1 MTKKDAMRIPDY
13 LEHILEAIKRIF
25 DYVEN
30 VGEVDFLTNAMVQ
43 DAVLRNLE
51 IIGEAANKLVR
62 YHDEFIKQ
70 YPDVPWEDMYWMRN
84 RISHGYFSI
93 DFEIIWKTIG
103 QDLPILE
110 NQIQTIYKKIMR
122 LSRQNHQ

>member
-13 LEHILEAIKRIF
+13 LEHILEALKRIF
-25 DYVEN
+25 EYVEDI
-30 VGEVDFLTNAMVQ
+30 GEVGFLTNAQVQ

-51 IIGEAANKLVR
+51 IIGEASNKLVR

-93 DFEIIWKTIG
+93 DFEIIWKTIE
-103 QDLPILE
+103 QDLPTLE
-110 NQIQTIYKKIMR
+110 EQIQNIYKKIVAQP
-122 LSRQNHQ
+122 S

>member
-13 LEHILEAIKRIF
+13 LEHILEALKRIF
-25 DYVEN
+25 HYVDDID
-30 VGEVDFLTNAMVQ
+30 EVVFLTNELVQ

-70 YPDVPWEDMYWMRN
+70 YSNVPWEDMYWMRN

-93 DFEIIWKTIG
+93 DFEIIWKTIE
-103 QDLPILE
+103 QDLPELE
-110 NQIQTIYKKIMR
+110 VQIQSIYQKIMAQS
-122 LSRQNHQ
+122 L

>member
-13 LEHILEAIKRIF
+13 LEHILEALKRIF
-25 DYVEN
+25 DYVEDI
-30 VGEVDFLTNAMVQ
+30 GEVGFLTNALVQ

-51 IIGEAANKLVR
+51 IIGEASNKLVR

-93 DFEIIWKTIG
+93 DFEIIWKTIE
-103 QDLPILE
+103 QDLPALE
-110 NQIQTIYKKIMR
+110 EQIQNIYKQIVIQP
-122 LSRQNHQ
+122 S

>member
-13 LEHILEAIKRIF
+13 LEHILKALKRIF
-25 DYVEN
+25 DYVEDI
-30 VGEVDFLTNAMVQ
+30 GEIGFLTNALLQ

-51 IIGEAANKLVR
+51 IIGEASNKLVR
-62 YHDEFIKQ
+62 YHDEFTKQ

-93 DFEIIWKTIG
+93 DFEIIWKTIE
-103 QDLPILE
+103 QDLPTLE
-110 NQIQTIYKKIMR
+110 KQIQSIYKKIVMQP
-122 LSRQNHQ
+122 L

>member
-13 LEHILEAIKRIF
+13 LEHILVALKRIF
-25 DYVEN
+25 DYVEDI
-30 VGEVDFLTNAMVQ
+30 GEVDFLTNALVQ

-51 IIGEAANKLVR
+51 IIGEASNKLVR
-62 YHDEFIKQ
+62 YHDKFIKQ

-93 DFEIIWKTIG
+93 DFEIIWKTIE
-103 QDLPILE
+103 QDLPTLE
-110 NQIQTIYKKIMR
+110 EQIQNIYKKVTQP
-122 LSRQNHQ
+122 S

>member
-13 LEHILEAIKRIF
+13 LEHILEALKRIF
-25 DYVEN
+25 DYVEDI
-30 VGEVDFLTNAMVQ
+30 GEVGFLTNALVQ

-51 IIGEAANKLVR
+51 NIGEASNKLVR

-93 DFEIIWKTIG
+93 DFEIIWKTIE
-103 QDLPILE
+103 QDLPTLE
-110 NQIQTIYKKIMR
+110 EQIRNIYKNIVPQP
-122 LSRQNHQ
+122 L

>member
-13 LEHILEAIKRIF
+13 LEHILEALKRIF
-25 DYVEN
+25 DYVEDIS
-30 VGEVDFLTNAMVQ
+30 EVSFLTNALIQ

-51 IIGEAANKLVR
+51 IIGEASNKLVR

-93 DFEIIWKTIG
+93 DFEIIWKTIE
-103 QDLPILE
+103 QDLPVLE
-110 NQIQTIYKKIMR
+110 EQIQAIYTKVMA
-122 LSRQNHQ
+122 QVP

>member
-13 LEHILEAIKRIF
+13 LEHILESLKRIF
-25 DYVEN
+25 DYVEDI
-30 VGEVDFLTNAMVQ
+30 GEVGFLTNALVQ

-51 IIGEAANKLVR
+51 IIGEASNKLVR

-93 DFEIIWKTIG
+93 DFEIIWKTIE
-103 QDLPILE
+103 QDLPTLE
-110 NQIQTIYKKIMR
+110 EQIQNIYKKIMTQ
-122 LSRQNHQ
+122 LS

>member
-13 LEHILEAIKRIF
+13 LEHLLEALKRIF
-25 DYVEN
+25 NYVDD
-30 VGEVDFLTNAMVQ
+30 VDEVSFLTNALVQ

-70 YPDVPWEDMYWMRN
+70 YSDVPWEDMYWMRN

-93 DFEIIWKTIG
+93 DFEIIWKTIE
-103 QDLPILE
+103 QDLPTLE
-110 NQIQTIYKKIMR
+110 EQIQSIYKKIVTQA
-122 LSRQNHQ
+122 S

>member
-1 MTKKDAMRIPDY
+1 MTKKDTMRIPDY
-13 LEHILEAIKRIF
+13 LEHILEALKRIF
-25 DYVEN
+25 HYVDDID
-30 VGEVDFLTNAMVQ
+30 EVVFLTNELVQ

-70 YPDVPWEDMYWMRN
+70 YSAVPWEDMYWMRN

-93 DFEIIWKTIG
+93 DFEIIWKTIE
-103 QDLPILE
+103 QDLPELE
-110 NQIQTIYKKIMR
+110 VQIQSIYQKIMAQ
-122 LSRQNHQ
+122 SS

>member
-13 LEHILEAIKRIF
+13 LEHILEALKRIF
-25 DYVEN
+25 DYVEDI
-30 VGEVDFLTNAMVQ
+30 GEVGFLTHSLIQ

-51 IIGEAANKLVR
+51 IVGEASNKLVR

-93 DFEIIWKTIG
+93 DFEIIWKTIE
-103 QDLPILE
+103 QDLPIVDE
-110 NQIQTIYKKIMR
+110 QIQNIYEKIVAKSS
-122 LSRQNHQ
+122 L

>member
-13 LEHILEAIKRIF
+13 LEHILEALKRIF
-25 DYVEN
+25 NYVGDI
-30 VGEVDFLTNAMVQ
+30 GEVGFLTNALVQ

-51 IIGEAANKLVR
+51 IIGEASNKLVR

-93 DFEIIWKTIG
+93 DFEIIWKTIE
-103 QDLPILE
+103 QDLPTLE
-110 NQIQTIYKKIMR
+110 EQIQNIYKKIVTQP
-122 LSRQNHQ
+122 S

>member
-13 LEHILEAIKRIF
+13 LEHILEALKRIF
-25 DYVEN
+25 NYVEDI
-30 VGEVDFLTNAMVQ
+30 GEVGFLTNALVQ

-51 IIGEAANKLVR
+51 IIGEASNKLVR

-70 YPDVPWEDMYWMRN
+70 YSDVPWEDMYWMRN

-93 DFEIIWKTIG
+93 DFEIIWKTIE
-103 QDLPILE
+103 QDLPTLE
-110 NQIQTIYKKIMR
+110 EQIQNIYKKIVTQP
-122 LSRQNHQ
+122 S

>member
-1 MTKKDAMRIPDY
+1 MTKKDAMRISDY
-13 LEHILEAIKRIF
+13 LEHILEAFKRIF
-25 DYVEN
+25 DYVEDI
-30 VGEVDFLTNAMVQ
+30 GEVGFLTNALVQ

-51 IIGEAANKLVR
+51 IIGEASNKLVR

-93 DFEIIWKTIG
+93 DFEIIWKTIE
-103 QDLPILE
+103 QDLPTLE
-110 NQIQTIYKKIMR
+110 EQIQTIYKKIVTQP
-122 LSRQNHQ
+122 S